1 MFRRVD
7 IVDPFVLLSR
17 FVMTDL
23 SPGRTLPTAPP
34 RFTFVVNPALSE
46 MVMQGAQRFYERHG
60 RLFDLSLF
68 SVTDVEEGAISA
80 TRFSEAL
87 RSADT
92 VFLDLRGGGLA
103 TSLASAALAEGTQPV
118 LVLVGGSLELMQLL
132 RLRNFSFS
140 AMSRRHGRDGRP
152 AKGPP
157 TSGSIN
163 VQRAK
168 QLLRLVE
175 MGTSMIPV
183 GRLRDARNWARAM
196 RYWSH
201 GGAENVSNLLAF
213 VGREYTGF
221 RIPRP
226 APPRAYPDFGIY
238 DPLADRFAHRLDRYR
253 RSVEWDDQRPTVG
266 LLFYGGMHFA
276 QSVVPAQAVC
286 RKLRDENGVNVLPVF
301 ASPETN
307 LKALRKY
314 FCPGGEPLVDA
325 IVYFQWFQLTMFTG
339 EPPDAALQTL
349 RALNV
354 PILNGA
360 PMYSREVTRWRESI
374 EGLSP
379 VEALTAVIFP
389 ELDGMIEPVPLCGLE
404 ADPTTTTESPV
415 RRVVPIPSSID
426 RVARRAERWGRLRR
440 LDNAHKRVAL
450 VLYNY
455 PPGEDNLAGA
465 AYLDVFE
472 SLRQLLLILRERGYQ
487 VEGIPPA
494 GAFPEVLLERGI
506 VNMPKWSG
514 GGNGQA
520 VTERR
525 YRSWLERY
533 PDRRELEDAWGSPPG
548 TLMAS
553 DGQVHLPVMQ
563 LGNVLVGL
571 QPVRGYHED
580 PDKVTHDKSLLP
592 HHQYVAF
599 YRWLEEAWQADV
611 VVHIGTHGT
620 LEFLPGKEVGSSERC
635 WPGRLLGDLPHLYV
649 YHVVN
654 ASEAIIAKRRSL
666 ATLVNYNSPCFT
678 SSELYDDYVQLEDL
692 IAETLEAAPLDP
704 PRAERLRQS
713 VLERAAELNLP
724 GESIEQ
730 IQEEIGLMKRSIIPE
745 GLHVLG
751 NSIDEQGQIDFAT
764 FLLRYD
770 REGTPSLHR
779 RIAELRQW
787 DYETLLRQPLQL
799 DDEGRGF
806 DALRQIEVEARARVE
821 GALFDGKLPSDPQMR
836 RAVEFARQTVAR
848 LDSSLEI
855 ENLLNGLRGGFVE
868 PGLGGDP
875 IRNPE
880 VLPTG
885 RNSYQFDPR
894 LIPSEEAVRR
904 GAQVAD
910 NTLQQYRARHGTWP
924 DSVGVIL
931 WGFETTKT
939 RGETV
944 GQVLHY
950 FGVRIAPGANPWF
963 KRLEAIPLA
972 QLQRPRVDCHIQ
984 ICGFFRDMYP
994 NVVSLL
1000 NRAAALAAA
1009 LEEPE
1014 AENHVRKNTRAAAA
1028 ALEGSVPDSD
1038 LQSIAGARV
1047 FGPRPGE
1054 YGTRAVSLIESASW
1068 GDEQQIVDCFT
1079 ASMNHVYADNVHGV
1093 RQSELFQ
1100 RRLAAVEVVS
1110 QIRDSH
1116 EYEIADLDHY
1126 YEFFGGLARTVES
1139 VRGSAPEM
1147 LITDT
1152 TKEVLRTES
1161 VRDALNRGIRTR
1173 LLNPKWIDGMLRHDY
1188 HGTQEIAERVQYLIG
1203 FAATTHAVDNWVFS
1217 AVTERY
1223 ITDREMFERLAEN
1236 NRYATEEIMKRLF
1249 EAEQRGYWEPT
1260 GEELDMLRARYLE
1273 LETMIEERLQP

>member
-1 MFRRVD
+1 MPQCADGR
-7 IVDPFVLLSR
+7 PSPH
-17 FVMTDL
+17 DL
-23 SPGRTLPTAPP
+23 P

-46 MVMQGAQRFYERHG
+46 MVVEGVERFYERHG
-60 RLFDLSLF
+60 RLFQLSLF
-68 SVTDVEEGAISA
+68 SVTDVEEGAIGA
-80 TRFSEAL
+80 ARFTQDL

-140 AMSRRHGRDGRP
+140 NLARRR
-152 AKGPP
+152 GPS
-157 TSGSIN
+157 SGARTGAHQTGAHQTGAIN

-168 QLLRLVE
+168 QLVRLVE

-196 RYWSH
+196 RYWAH
-201 GGAENVSNLLAF
+201 GGTENVCNLVAF
-213 VGREYTGF
+213 VGREYLGF

-226 APPRAYPDFGIY
+226 AMPRAYPDFGIY
-238 DPLADRFAHRLDRYR
+238 DPQTDRFAHQLSRYQ
-253 RSVEWDDQRPTVG
+253 RSISWDDERPTIG

-276 QSVVPAQAVC
+276 QSVVPARAIC
-286 RKLRDENGVNVLPVF
+286 EKLRDENRVNVLPVF

-307 LKALRKY
+307 LKALSKY
-314 FCPGGEPLVDA
+314 FCPGGKPLVDA
-325 IVYFQWFQLTMFTG
+325 VVYLQWFQLTMFTG
-339 EPPDAALQTL
+339 ELPDAALKTL
-349 RALNV
+349 KALNV
-354 PILNGA
+354 PIINGA
-360 PMYSREVTRWRESI
+360 PMYSREVTKWREST

-379 VEALTAVIFP
+379 IETLTTVIFP
-389 ELDGMIEPVPLCGLE
+389 ELDGAIEPIPVCGLE
-404 ADPTTTTESPV
+404 AIPTTVTDSPV

-426 RVARRAERWGRLRR
+426 RVAQRGERWARLRQ
-440 LDNAHKRVAL
+440 LDNAQKRVAL
-450 VLYNY
+450 ILYNY

-472 SLRQLLLILRERGYQ
+472 RVRRLLMILRERGYD
-487 VEGIPPA
+487 VDGIPPP
-494 GAFPEVLLERGI
+494 GSFPERLLENGI

-514 GGNGQA
+514 EGNGTSVA
-520 VTERR
+520 ERQ
-525 YRSWLERY
+525 YRSWLARY
-533 PDRRELEDAWGSPPG
+533 PDRLELEDAWGPPPG
-548 TLMAS
+548 KLMAS
-553 DGQVHLPVMQ
+553 GDQIHLPVMQ

-580 PDKVTHDKSLLP
+580 PDKITHDKSLLP

-611 VVHIGTHGT
+611 LVHIGTHGT
-620 LEFLPGKEVGSSERC
+620 LEFLPGKEVGSSDTC
-635 WPGRLLGDLPHLYV
+635 WPGRLLGDTPHLYL

-666 ATLVNYNSPCFT
+666 GTLVNYNSPCFT
-678 SSELYDDYVQLEDL
+678 SSELYDDYARLEDL
-692 IAETLEAAPLDP
+692 IAETLEATALDRS
-704 PRAERLRQS
+704 RAERLRQS
-713 VLERAAELNLP
+713 VLSRAAEVNLP
-724 GESIEQ
+724 GETLEE
-730 IQEEIGLMKRSIIPE
+730 IQEEVGLMKRSIIPE

-751 NSIDEQGQIDFAT
+751 SSIDEQGQVDFAT

-770 REGTPSLHR
+770 REESPSLHR
-779 RIAELRQW
+779 RIAETHQW
-787 DYETLLRQPLQL
+787 DYETLLRQPMQL
-799 DDEGRGF
+799 DDRGGSF
-806 DALRQIEVEARARVE
+806 DALQQIEQEVRGCLER
-821 GALFDGKLPSDPQMR
+821 ALFGGELPTDAVKRQ
-836 RAVEFARQTVAR
+836 AVEFARKTVTH

-855 ENLLNGLRGGFVE
+855 ENLLNGLQGGFVE

-875 IRNPE
+875 LRNPE

-894 LIPSEEAVRR
+894 LIPSDEAIRR
-904 GAQVAD
+904 GGQIAD
-910 NTLQQYRARHGTWP
+910 NTLHQYRALHGQWP
-924 DSVGVIL
+924 NSVGVIL

-950 FGVRIAPGANPWF
+950 FGVRIAPGANPWY
-963 KRLEAIPLA
+963 KQLEAIPLA
-972 QLQRPRVDCHIQ
+972 QLGRPRVDCHIQ

-1000 NRAAALAAA
+1000 NRAAGLAAS
-1009 LEEPE
+1009 LDEPE
-1014 AENHVRKNTRAAAA
+1014 QENHVRSNTRAAAD
-1028 ALEGSVPDSD
+1028 ALQDMVPEGE
-1038 LQSIAGARV
+1038 LASIASARV

-1054 YGTRAVSLIESASW
+1054 YGTRATTLIESASW

-1079 ASMNHVYADNVHGV
+1079 ASMNHLYADNLHGI
-1093 RQSELFQ
+1093 RQAALFQ
-1100 RRLAAVEVVS
+1100 RRLAEVELVS
-1110 QIRDSH
+1110 QVRDSH

-1139 VRGSAPEM
+1139 IRGSAPEM

-1152 TKEVLRTES
+1152 TKELLRTES
-1161 VRDALNRGIRTR
+1161 VRESLNRGIRTR

-1217 AVTERY
+1217 AVTERF
-1223 ITDREMFERLAEN
+1223 IADREMFERLAEN

-1249 EAEQRGYWEPT
+1249 ESEQRGYWEPT
-1260 GEELDMLRARYLE
+1260 PEELDLLRQRYLE
-1273 LETMIEERLQP
+1273 LETMIEERLST